1 MIRHTVPAAG
11 VAVAGA
17 LLLAACGGGSGGS
30 RPSATGSGKA
40 TGSASAASPSASAS
54 ASASA
59 SGGSGGANPVDGPTF
74 CAFLAKE
81 GPRIKD
87 SGAPAGAK
95 AFFAIDLAN
104 WIEQHPDQKPR
115 TAADLDAAALGSCPK
130 YRATVTSAMGAA
142 SFTEALG

>member
-1 MIRHTVPAAG
+1 MIRRTVPTAG
-11 VAVAGA
+11 VAVAGV

-30 RPSATGSGKA
+30 RPSATGSAKA
-40 TGSASAASPSASAS
+40 TGSAPAASPSASAS
-54 ASASA
+54 AT
-59 SGGSGGANPVDGPTF
+59 GGSGGANPVDGPTF

-130 YRATVTSAMGAA
+130 YRATVTSAMGAT

>member
-1 MIRHTVPAAG
+1 M
-11 VAVAGA
+11 
-17 LLLAACGGGSGGS
+17 LAACGGGSGGS
-30 RPSATGSGKA
+30 KPSP
-40 TGSASAASPSASAS
+40 TGSARASGSAPAASVSASAS
-54 ASASA
+54 AT
-59 SGGSGGANPVDGPTF
+59 GGSGGANPVDGPTF

-130 YRATVTSAMGAA
+130 YRATVTSAMGAT

>member
-1 MIRHTVPAAG
+1 MIRRTVPTAG

-54 ASASA
+54 ASAT
-59 SGGSGGANPVDGPTF
+59 GGSGGANPVDGPTF